1 MIKSKYHDSIICH
14 KDDMIELDEYHIM
27 TKQPITFVQVDL
39 EEKRSDLMSYTY
51 DISHASLLNLLIEE
65 VKELAPTI
73 IDNFEK
79 YIDVPDITYR
89 DSLEDMAAEINYYYD
104 TECNV
109 QSIDLS
115 EKRYHELDKV
125 FKFEDIAKLNPFYS
139 NGRR

>member
-1 MIKSKYHDSIICH
+1 
-14 KDDMIELDEYHIM
+14 
-27 TKQPITFVQVDL
+27 
-39 EEKRSDLMSYTY
+39 MSYTY

-109 QSIDLS
+109 QFIDLS

-139 NGRR
+139 DGRR